1 LNPFKT
7 LFKHTFVYGLATV
20 LPRMLSFLLVPLY
33 TKLFSDSDYGIIT
46 IVFSYLIFFN
56 VILSYG
62 METTVFRFFTK
73 QDHKDKVISTAT
85 LSIIFS
91 SLLFLIFSIIFNSE
105 ISNVLDLNPFHYKLI
120 TWVLFF
126 DAICVIPFAYLRI
139 NKKSIRYAVIK
150 IINVAVN
157 LCLNV
162 FFLLKLPSWK
172 NDVQFLNS
180 IYVAD
185 FRIEYIFISF
195 IISSGLTFL
204 LLSPF
209 FVKLKYQFDAKLW
222 KSMMKYALP
231 VLVAGLAF
239 SINETLDKILLNYL
253 LPENIAK
260 SQVGVY
266 AACYKLAMFM
276 TLFAT
281 AYRLGIEPFFFSHS
295 QTQNPKKAYALVT
308 KYFVICGIFI
318 LLFVVV
324 FIDYLKLIIQN
335 DVFYEALGVVPILL
349 IANLC
354 LGVYHNLSVWYKI
367 TDRTKFGAIISSFG
381 AVVTLAINII
391 FIPLYGFK
399 ASAIATLCAYGSM
412 MLLSYAFG
420 QKYYKINYPLKRL
433 AIYSLLGISFSM
445 LSFYFFR
452 AQIWIGILFILS
464 YLILAFSFEKREL
477 LYYIK
482 KT

>member
-1 LNPFKT
+1 
-7 LFKHTFVYGLATV
+7 
-20 LPRMLSFLLVPLY
+20 MLSFLLVPLY
-33 TKLFSDSDYGIIT
+33 TNLFSDSDYGIIT
-46 IVFSYLIFFN
+46 LVFSYLIFFN

-73 QDHKDKVISTAT
+73 EDKKNNVVSTAT
-85 LSIIFS
+85 LSIFFS
-91 SLLFLIFSIIFNSE
+91 SLLFLVLSVIFNAE

-120 TWVLFF
+120 IWVLFF

-139 NKKSIRYAVIK
+139 NKKPIRYAIVK
-150 IINVAVN
+150 IINVVVN
-157 LCLNV
+157 LGLNL
-162 FFLLKLPSWK
+162 FLLLKLPTWK
-172 NDVQFLNS
+172 NDFEFLNR
-180 IYVAD
+180 IYIAD
-185 FRIEYIFISF
+185 FRIEYSFISF
-195 IISSGLTFL
+195 VISSGLTFL

-209 FVKLKYQFDAKLW
+209 FIKLKYQFDAKLW

-266 AACYKLAMFM
+266 GACYKLAMFM

-349 IANLC
+349 LANLC

-367 TDRTKFGAIISSFG
+367 TDRTRFGAIISSFG
-381 AVVTLAINII
+381 AIITLAINII

-412 MLLSYAFG
+412 MLLSYTLG
-420 QKYYKINYPLKRL
+420 RKYYKINYPLKRL
-433 AIYSLLGISFSM
+433 AIYTVLGISFSA
-445 LSFYFFR
+445 LSFYLLR
-452 AQIWIGILFILS
+452 DQIWIGVLFILS

>member
-1 LNPFKT
+1 MNPFKT
-7 LFKHTFVYGLATV
+7 LFKHTFIYGLATV

-33 TKLFSDSDYGIIT
+33 TELFSDSEYGIIT
-46 IVFSYLIFFN
+46 LVFSYVIFFN

-73 QDHKDKVISTAT
+73 QDQKDKVISTAT
-85 LSIIFS
+85 LSMLTS
-91 SLLFLIFSIIFNSE
+91 SLLFMGLSIIFKTE
-105 ISNVLDLNPFHYKLI
+105 ISNFLDLKPMYYELI
-120 TWVLFF
+120 AWVLFF

-139 NKKSIRYAVIK
+139 NKKSTRYAVVK
-150 IINVAVN
+150 IINVVVN
-157 LCLNV
+157 LGLNV
-162 FFLLKLPSWK
+162 FFLLKLPYWK
-172 NDVQFLNS
+172 NDIQILNP

-195 IISSGLTFL
+195 VISSGLTFL

-209 FVKLKYQFDAKLW
+209 FVKLKYQFDAQLW
-222 KSMMKYALP
+222 KSMIKYALP
-231 VLVAGLAF
+231 VLIAGLAF

-266 AACYKLAMFM
+266 GACYKLAMFM

-295 QTQNPKKAYALVT
+295 QTKNPKKAYALVT
-308 KYFVICGIFI
+308 KYFVICGLFI

-324 FIDYLKLIIQN
+324 FIDYLKLIIRN
-335 DVFYEALGVVPILL
+335 DVFYEALSIVPILL
-349 IANLC
+349 LANLC

-367 TDRTKFGAIISSFG
+367 TDRTRFGAMISSIG

-412 MLLSYAFG
+412 MILSYAFG
-420 QKYYKINYPLKRL
+420 RQYYKIDYPLKRL
-433 AIYSLLGISFSM
+433 GLYTLIGLLFSG
-445 LSFYFFR
+445 LSFYLFR
-452 AQIWIGILFILS
+452 EQVWIGALFILG
-464 YLILAFSFEKREL
+464 YLILAYSFEKREL
-477 LYYIK
+477 LHYIK

>member
-1 LNPFKT
+1 
-7 LFKHTFVYGLATV
+7 
-20 LPRMLSFLLVPLY
+20 
-33 TKLFSDSDYGIIT
+33 
-46 IVFSYLIFFN
+46 
-56 VILSYG
+56 

-73 QDHKDKVISTAT
+73 QNHKDKVISTAT
-85 LSIIFS
+85 LSIFFS
-91 SLLFLIFSIIFNSE
+91 SLLFLILSIIFSEE
-105 ISNVLDLNPFHYKLI
+105 ISNVLDLNTFHYKLI
-120 TWVLFF
+120 IWVLFF

-157 LCLNV
+157 LGLNL
-162 FFLLKLPSWK
+162 FLLLKLPSWK

-195 IISSGLTFL
+195 VVSSGLTFL

-209 FVKLKYQFDAKLW
+209 FLKLKYQFDVQLW
-222 KSMMKYALP
+222 KNMMKYAIP
-231 VLVAGLAF
+231 VLIAGLAF

-253 LPENIAK
+253 IPENIAK
-260 SQVGVY
+260 SQVGIY
-266 AACYKLAMFM
+266 GACYKLAMFM

-349 IANLC
+349 LANLC

-367 TDRTKFGAIISSFG
+367 TDRTRFGAIISSIG
-381 AVVTLAINII
+381 AIVTLAINII

-399 ASAIATLCAYGSM
+399 ASAIATLCAYGCM
-412 MLLSYAFG
+412 MFLSYALG
-420 QKYYKINYPLKRL
+420 RKYYKVDYPLQRL
-433 AIYSLLGISFSM
+433 ALYSLLGISFSA
-445 LSFYFFR
+445 LSFYIFR
-452 AQIWIGILFILS
+452 DQIWVGIIFILS

>member
-1 LNPFKT
+1 MNPFKT

-46 IVFSYLIFFN
+46 LVFSYLIFFN

-73 QDHKDKVISTAT
+73 QDQKGKVVSTAT
-85 LSIIFS
+85 LSILFS
-91 SLLFLIFSIIFNSE
+91 SLLFLVLSVIFSAE
-105 ISNVLDLNPFHYKLI
+105 ISTALDLNAYHYKLI
-120 TWVLFF
+120 VWVLFF

-150 IINVAVN
+150 IINVVIN
-157 LCLNV
+157 LGLNL
-162 FFLLKLPSWK
+162 FLLLKLPTWK
-172 NDVQFLNS
+172 NDFEFLNR

-195 IISSGLTFL
+195 VISSGLTFL

-209 FVKLKYQFDAKLW
+209 FLKLKYQFDPKLW

-231 VLVAGLAF
+231 VLIAGLAF

-266 AACYKLAMFM
+266 GACYKLAMFM

-295 QTQNPKKAYALVT
+295 QTKNPKKAYALVT

-335 DVFYEALGVVPILL
+335 DVFYEALDVVPILL
-349 IANLC
+349 LANLC
-354 LGVYHNLSVWYKI
+354 LGIYHNLSVWYKI
-367 TDRTKFGAIISSFG
+367 TDRTRFGAIISSIG
-381 AVVTLAINII
+381 AFVTLAINII

-399 ASAIATLCAYGSM
+399 ASAIATLCAYCSM
-412 MLLSYAFG
+412 MLLSYTLG
-420 QKYYKINYPLKRL
+420 QKYYKIKYPLKRL
-433 AIYSLLGISFSM
+433 AIYTLLGITFSA
-445 LSFYFFR
+445 LSFYLFR
-452 AQIWIGILFILS
+452 EQVWIGVLFILG
-464 YLILAFSFEKREL
+464 YLILAYTFEKQEL
-477 LYYIK
+477 LHYLK

>member
-1 LNPFKT
+1 MNPFKT

-46 IVFSYLIFFN
+46 LVFSYLIFFN

-73 QDHKDKVISTAT
+73 QDQKDKVISTAT
-85 LSIIFS
+85 LSLLFS
-91 SLLFLIFSIIFNSE
+91 SLLFLGLSVTFNQEIGSI
-105 ISNVLDLNPFHYKLI
+105 LDLNPLHYKLI
-120 TWVLFF
+120 AWVLFF

-139 NKKSIRYAVIK
+139 SKKSVRYAVIK
-150 IINVAVN
+150 IINVVVN
-157 LCLNV
+157 LGFNL
-162 FFLLKLPSWK
+162 FFLLKLPHWK
-172 NDVQFLNS
+172 NDFQFLNS
-180 IYVAD
+180 IYIED

-195 IISSGLTFL
+195 VISSGLTFL

-209 FVKLKYQFDAKLW
+209 FAKLKYQFDTNLW

-231 VLVAGLAF
+231 VLIAGLAF

-266 AACYKLAMFM
+266 GACYKLAMFM

-335 DVFYEALGVVPILL
+335 DVFYEALSVVPILL
-349 IANLC
+349 LANLC
-354 LGVYHNLSVWYKI
+354 LGIYHNLSVWYKI

-381 AVVTLAINII
+381 ALVTLAINII
-391 FIPLYGFK
+391 FIPLYGFR

-420 QKYYKINYPLKRL
+420 RKYYKINYPLKRL
-433 AIYSLLGISFSM
+433 AVYALLGISFSAM
-445 LSFYFFR
+445 SFYLFR

-464 YLILAFSFEKREL
+464 YLILAFNFEKREL
-477 LYYIK
+477 MYYIK

>member
-1 LNPFKT
+1 MNPFKT

-46 IVFSYLIFFN
+46 LVFSYLIFFN

-73 QDHKDKVISTAT
+73 QNHKDKVISTAT
-85 LSIIFS
+85 LSIFFS
-91 SLLFLIFSIIFNSE
+91 SLLFLIFSIIFNVE
-105 ISNVLDLNPFHYKLI
+105 ISRLLDLNPFHYKLI
-120 TWVLFF
+120 VWVLFF

-150 IINVAVN
+150 IINVVLN
-157 LCLNV
+157 LGLNL
-162 FFLLKLPSWK
+162 FLLLKLPLWK
-172 NDVQFLNS
+172 NDVQFLNA
-180 IYVAD
+180 IYIAD

-195 IISSGLTFL
+195 VVSSGLTFL
-204 LLSPF
+204 LFSPF
-209 FVKLKYQFDAKLW
+209 FLKLKYQFDAQLW

-260 SQVGVY
+260 SQVGIY
-266 AACYKLAMFM
+266 GACYKLAMFM

-349 IANLC
+349 LANLC

-367 TDRTKFGAIISSFG
+367 TDRTKFGAIISSIG
-381 AVVTLAINII
+381 AIVTLAINII

-412 MLLSYAFG
+412 MLLSFALG
-420 QKYYKINYPLKRL
+420 RKYYKIDYPLKRL
-433 AIYSLLGISFSM
+433 AIYSLLGISFSA
-445 LSFYFFR
+445 LSFYMFR
-452 AQIWIGILFILS
+452 AQIWVGIVFILC
-464 YLILAFSFEKREL
+464 YLILAYSFEKREL